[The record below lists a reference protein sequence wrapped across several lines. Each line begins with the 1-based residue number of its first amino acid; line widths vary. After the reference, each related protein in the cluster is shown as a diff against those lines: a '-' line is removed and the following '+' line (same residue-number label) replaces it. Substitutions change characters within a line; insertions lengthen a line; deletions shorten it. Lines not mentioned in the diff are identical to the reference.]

1 MIHCNSSSYSRQVCL
16 RRFDNNAFV
25 HGALQTQERL
35 LDDIFG
41 FGNPAE
47 HPVRNGK
54 HQGPD
59 AGGIRRGVFDVELIP
74 HTLKTKWLHRL

>member
-1 MIHCNSSSYSRQVCL
+1 V
-16 RRFDNNAFV
+16 RFDNNAFV
-25 HGALQTQERL
+25 HGALQSQERL

-41 FGNPAE
+41 FRNPAE

-59 AGGIRRGVFDVELIP
+59 GLELIR
-74 HTLKTKWLHRL
+74 HLTLKTKWIHRL